1 MDHMNGGGFMWLLW
15 LLITGGI
22 ILLMIALS
30 KNVRNNQLSAREILD
45 QRYAKGEIDEAEYQ
59 AKKKLLENN

>member
-1 MDHMNGGGFMWLLW
+1 MDNMGGGGFMWVLW
-15 LLITGGI
+15 LIITGGI

-45 QRYAKGEIDEAEYQ
+45 QRYARGEIDETEYQ
-59 AKKKLLENN
+59 AKKKLLENK